1 MGASWG
7 DEAHRVWTALPAAT
21 PAGLALARFLADWP
35 AAREPSLPHE
45 PPAPPEPPAARAPPA
60 PRGPPLPV
68 LRWLPRIAGDADGF
82 GADFVKHLCAEADSL
97 DWRQTY
103 TIEEAGEPFLQNY
116 GWAELS
122 RPATAAG
129 VAQISCGV
137 LVLGTNTFYPR
148 HRHEA
153 EEIYLP
159 LAGNADWQQGDGVWR
174 RRSPGTLIHH
184 SSEEPHAMRTGDEP
198 LLAMYLWRSQDLDQR
213 ARLDRMR
220 SAG

>member
-7 DEAHRVWTALPAAT
+7 DEAHRVWATLPAAT
-21 PAGLALARFLADWP
+21 PAGRALARFLADWP
-35 AAREPSLPHE
+35 VDDRSAAHVQPLS
-45 PPAPPEPPAARAPPA
+45 PEPA
-60 PRGPPLPV
+60 GPPLPV
-68 LRWLPRIAGDADGF
+68 LRWLPWIAGEADGF
-82 GADFVKHLCAEADSL
+82 GADFVKHLCAEAASL

-103 TIEEAGEPFLQNY
+103 TVNETEEPFLQNY

-122 RPATAAG
+122 RPAPAAG

-159 LAGNADWQQGDGVWR
+159 LAGNAEWQQGDGAWR

-198 LLAMYLWRSQDLDQR
+198 LLAMYLWRSRNLDQR